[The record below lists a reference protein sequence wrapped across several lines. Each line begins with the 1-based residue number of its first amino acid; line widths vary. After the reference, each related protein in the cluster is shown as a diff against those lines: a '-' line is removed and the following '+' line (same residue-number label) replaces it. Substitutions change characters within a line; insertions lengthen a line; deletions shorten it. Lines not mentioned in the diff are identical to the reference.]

1 VCWVRRRRCKAGVSR
16 ALILGRF
23 NNLNLLCCPMV
34 VRTVSLYAYNAW
46 HSIWFLPNYACRLGK
61 ESMGRPFLT
70 YPDMKRLA
78 GPGGARMQYLALGIT
93 FARIRSADSFPK
105 RGSFPSIESL
115 VWVSQGQDAAS
126 SITCYF
132 FRIRSADSLMRYRGE
147 IPLQHDSRD

>member
-1 VCWVRRRRCKAGVSR
+1 MLGIRYGFFRIMPADWEKR
-16 ALILGRF
+16 AWET
-23 NNLNLLCCPMV
+23 LL
-34 VRTVSLYAYNAW
+34 Y
-46 HSIWFLPNYACRLGK
+46 LPGYEKIGWA
-61 ESMGRPFLT
+61 S
-70 YPDMKRLA
+70 
-78 GPGGARMQYLALGIT
+78 GARMQYLALGIT

-132 FRIRSADSLMRYRGE
+132 FRIRSADSLMRYRGD